1 VATWVDALEPDA
13 PDIVAAWRGIESE
26 RFLSV
31 RRAVR
36 QRGGVGSADRIAAQ
50 LGTLADALTAVVE
63 SLTDDALSAPGG
75 ERDWNVAQVIGHDCE
90 SRVGLCLAASLA
102 ARGRWPADAAAVV
115 PGIPGAADLD
125 RSALLRKIAQS
136 QRIVERTA
144 ATVAGHETEP
154 CPLDHPQM
162 GPLRCGEWLVWAGVH
177 DLMHLEQ
184 LHGLLATPE
193 PVT

>member
-1 VATWVDALEPDA
+1 MATWVDALEPGA

-36 QRGGVGSADRIAAQ
+36 QRGGAGSAERIAAQ
-50 LGTLADALTAVVE
+50 LGTLADALTGVVE
-63 SLTDDALSAPGG
+63 SLSDDALSAPGG

-90 SRVGLCLAASLA
+90 SRAGLCLAASLA
-102 ARGRWPADAAAVV
+102 ARGRWPADAASVV

-125 RSALLRKIAQS
+125 RSALLHKIAQS
-136 QRIVERTA
+136 QRIVERA
-144 ATVAGHETEP
+144 ARTVAGHETEP

-184 LHGLLATPE
+184 LDGLLTTLGRAT
-193 PVT
+193 